1 VRLGWKASPYLF
13 KHRLRLGFLGLIAAC
28 MLSACDATTFTEGPP
43 AICTESGVQCK
54 LAEGPLGVCE
64 RAPCPEGQAS
74 PCFKCT
80 SQH

>member
-1 VRLGWKASPYLF
+1 MKPYHF
-13 KHRLRLGFLGLIAAC
+13 DHRLRLGILGLIAVC
-28 MLSACDATTFTEGPP
+28 MLSGCDATSFTEAPP
-43 AICTESGVQCK
+43 AICTESGVQCQ
-54 LAEGPLGVCE
+54 LAKGPLGVCE

>member
-1 VRLGWKASPYLF
+1 MEPYHF
-13 KHRLRLGFLGLIAAC
+13 DHRLRLGFLGLIAAC

-43 AICTESGVQCK
+43 AICTESGVQCQ

>member
-1 VRLGWKASPYLF
+1 MEPYHF
-13 KHRLRLGFLGLIAAC
+13 DHQLRLGILGLIAVC
-28 MLSACDATTFTEGPP
+28 MLSGCDATSFTEAPP
-43 AICTESGVQCK
+43 ASCTESGVQCQ

>member
-1 VRLGWKASPYLF
+1 MKPYLF
-13 KHRLRLGFLGLIAAC
+13 KHRQRLGFLGLIAAC
-28 MLSACDATTFTEGPP
+28 MLTACDATTFTEGPL
-43 AICTESGVQCK
+43 AICTESGVQCQ

-64 RAPCPEGQAS
+64 RAPCPEGKAS